1 MTPEREQDVIRRV
14 LRGDSEAFSELVAA
28 YQKNVYNIALR
39 LLGSREDA
47 EDLTQETF
55 LTAYRRLGDFRGE
68 SRFSTWLCRI
78 ASNACIDALRR
89 RKHTDALSLT
99 REDEDAEDAE
109 WEIPDESL
117 APEALLSQKL
127 TRDAV
132 RRGLR
137 ELSPEGRQVLIL
149 RELEGMS
156 YEEIGE
162 TLGLEPGTVKSRIFR
177 ARKKLCAFLLRDGNI
192 PDALS
197 SKTVEGGGKP

>member
-28 YQKNVYNIALR
+28 YQKTVYNIALR

-99 REDEDAEDAE
+99 LEDEDAEDAE

-162 TLGLEPGTVKSRIFR
+162 TLSLEPGTVKSRIFR

-192 PDALS
+192 PDAFS

>member
-127 TRDAV
+127 TRE
-132 RRGLR
+132 RLYRGHR
-137 ELSPEGRQVLIL
+137 EH
-149 RELEGMS
+149 
-156 YEEIGE
+156 GE
-162 TLGLEPGTVKSRIFR
+162 AGADPAR
-177 ARKKLCAFLLRDGNI
+177 ARGDEL
-192 PDALS
+192 
-197 SKTVEGGGKP
+197 

>member
-28 YQKNVYNIALR
+28 YQKTVYNIARR

-99 REDEDAEDAE
+99 LEDEDAEDAE

-162 TLGLEPGTVKSRIFR
+162 TLSLEPGTVKSRIFR

-192 PDALS
+192 PDAFS

>member
-28 YQKNVYNIALR
+28 YQKTVYNIARR

-55 LTAYRRLGDFRGE
+55 LAAYRRLGDFRGE

-99 REDEDAEDAE
+99 LEDEDAEDAE

-192 PDALS
+192 PDAFS